1 MNWLYE
7 TLWQHTP
14 VQAVVIICL
23 ICALGLA
30 LGKLRF
36 RGISLG
42 VTYVF
47 FIGILFGALGLQLD
61 AQMLSY
67 AESFGLI
74 LFVFSIGM
82 QVGPGFFSSFKK
94 GGIQMNMLAALVV
107 LLNVVVALGIY
118 YAFKDVFDLK
128 IAQIVGILSGAVTN
142 TPGLGA
148 AQQAL
153 STLDPSQAGTAED
166 LSMGYAAAYPLG
178 VVGIII
184 SMIVL
189 KAIFRVKISPL
200 LH

>member
-74 LFVFSIGM
+74 LFVYTLGL
-82 QVGPGFFSSFKK
+82 QVGPGFMSTFLT
-94 GGIQMNMLAALVV
+94 GGAQLNLLA
-107 LLNVVVALGIY
+107 
-118 YAFKDVFDLK
+118 
-128 IAQIVGILSGAVTN
+128 
-142 TPGLGA
+142 
-148 AQQAL
+148 
-153 STLDPSQAGTAED
+153 
-166 LSMGYAAAYPLG
+166 LG
-178 VVGIII
+178 VVGLGTVRTLLAALLGYMTLPCRQRRDTTNLESSTPLPLRSWSVWWNTAGLHTVKEAMKASSLLSASRAEAARRCSRPFTRIRAIITPI
-184 SMIVL
+184 M
-189 KAIFRVKISPL
+189 PMG
-200 LH
+200 